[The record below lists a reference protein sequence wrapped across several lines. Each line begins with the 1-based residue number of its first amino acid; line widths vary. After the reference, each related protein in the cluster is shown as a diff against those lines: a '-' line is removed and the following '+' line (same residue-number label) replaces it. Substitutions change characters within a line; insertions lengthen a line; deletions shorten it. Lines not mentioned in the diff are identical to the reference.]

1 VTEVRRPEPE
11 EYQPHLRW
19 YNHAWRV
26 ALMLLL
32 SALVWIPATDAQV
45 EISEWWWAADLG
57 LGAVAYV
64 VVFFRRRHPLAIAV
78 VLALVGAVSGTAG
91 GPATLA
97 AVSLATRRRWRE
109 IALAGSLGFAGAQF
123 YSTLTDDGQDPYWL
137 IFSANA
143 IATAGMLGWGMYIG
157 SRRELLW
164 TLRARAERAEAEQE
178 LRAAQS
184 RLAERGR
191 IAREMHDVLAHR
203 ISQISMRAG
212 ALGYR
217 EDLSAEEMRTD
228 AVVIRDTAHQALA
241 DLRAVLGVLRDE
253 AGEPLDAPQPTYAD
267 LPGLVAEARD
277 AGMRVTYVDEVSR
290 EAPVPETV
298 GRTLYRIVQEGMTNA
313 RKHARD
319 AEVRLEVRGA
329 PDDGVDVVLTNPLG
343 FGPTRTPGAGLGLV
357 GLTERAGLAG
367 GTLEHGVQGHDF
379 VLRGWLPWP
388 A

>member
-1 VTEVRRPEPE
+1 MRRPEPE
-11 EYQPHLRW
+11 EYQPPLRW
-19 YNHAWRV
+19 YSHAWRT
-26 ALMLLL
+26 ALMLSL
-32 SALVWIPATDAQV
+32 SLLVWLTIAENQTEARLLLDLACGIP
-45 EISEWWWAADLG
+45 
-57 LGAVAYV
+57 
-64 VVFFRRRHPLAIAV
+64 AV
-78 VLALVGAVSGTAG
+78 VLVFWRRRYPLLIAIVLAVLGTFSSLAA

-97 AVSLATRRRWRE
+97 ALSLATHRRWRE
-109 IALAGSLGFAGAQF
+109 VLGIGVLTLATTVGFAEIQPSG
-123 YSTLTDDGQDPYWL
+123 SNEPYWL
-137 IFSANA
+137 MT
-143 IATAGMLGWGMYIG
+143 ATNVVVISGMLAWGMYIG

-184 RLAERGR
+184 RLSERGR

-217 EDLSAEEMRTD
+217 DDLTADEMRAD
-228 AVVIRDTAHQALA
+228 AVVIRDTAHQALT

-253 AGEPLDAPQPTYAD
+253 AGDPLDAPQPTYAD
-267 LPGLVAEARD
+267 LPGLVDEARE
-277 AGMRVTYVDEVSR
+277 AGMRVTYVDEMSA
-290 EAPVPETV
+290 EQPVPEAI

-319 AEVRLEVRGA
+319 AEVRLEVRGR
-329 PDDGVDVVLTNPLG
+329 PEDGVDVVVSNPLG
-343 FGPTRTPGAGLGLV
+343 FGPSHTPGAGLGLI
-357 GLTERAGLAG
+357 GLAERAALAG
-367 GTLEHGVQGHDF
+367 GRLEHGVTGREF